1 MRVQKQWHKRVRR
14 ARRRVATRS
23 SCTAPVNHSMRSG
36 APSTSATASPPS
48 WLKNLLQTQSIAWAQ
63 GVRVALEAEGIRAVI
78 LDEHDRGA
86 LGVLGG
92 VGVAIVY
99 DDDLAR
105 AQAVV
110 ERLRPARTGPPPSW
124 RWQKRGLLLL
134 LFDVLVFRVG
144 VGLLDDFEVTS
155 LIVAVAPFP

>member
-1 MRVQKQWHKRVRR
+1 M
-14 ARRRVATRS
+14 
-23 SCTAPVNHSMRSG
+23 
-36 APSTSATASPPS
+36 
-48 WLKNLLQTQSIAWAQ
+48 KNLLQTQSIAWAQ

-86 LGVLGG
+86 LGVLGRMR
-92 VGVAIVY
+92 VAIVY

-110 ERLRPARTGPPPSW
+110 ERLTPPRTGPPPSW

-134 LFDVLVFRVG
+134 LLDVPLFIVW
-144 VGLLDDFEVTS
+144 VGLLDDSGVS
-155 LIVAVAPFP
+155 PLILAFAAVVVILFIAGALLVALGPRADKRGSP